1 MKKFDKIANDIFL
14 TLLEAPPPVPNA
26 NMGAEQPPIPTL
38 PQQGGP
44 VPEPK
49 VSAPADRSPT
59 EIKNWETVL
68 LSWAAAAIENV
79 KSNPTAV
86 SPDDSKALTSG
97 INVSNKDV
105 IIEIIK
111 RLAGQV

>member
-26 NMGAEQPPIPTL
+26 GMGA
-38 PQQGGP
+38 QQGGP

-59 EIKNWETVL
+59 EIKNWETDL
-68 LSWAAAAIENV
+68 LTWAAAAIENV
-79 KSNPTAV
+79 KSNPAAV